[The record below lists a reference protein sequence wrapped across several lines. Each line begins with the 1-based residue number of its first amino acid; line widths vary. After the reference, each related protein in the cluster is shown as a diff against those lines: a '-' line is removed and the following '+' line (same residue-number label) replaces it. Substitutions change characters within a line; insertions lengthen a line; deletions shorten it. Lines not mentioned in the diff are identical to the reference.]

1 MPVSKLFFSIA
12 AIAVLA
18 ACSSSD
24 PQPTPG
30 ATPTPTALPK
40 TIPPEFQGRWGLT
53 AEDCTAEAGTAEGFL
68 TVKPDTL
75 ELYQSRGTIE
85 DVSEA
90 VAGRF
95 RGTFKITGE
104 GETRTVD
111 EVFDLHNGG
120 QLLVRREFGEGA
132 SPMPLNYMKCG

>member
-1 MPVSKLFFSIA
+1 MRVSKLFVSIA
-12 AIAVLA
+12 AVAVLA

-40 TIPPEFQGRWGLT
+40 TIPAEFQGRWGLT
-53 AEDCTAEAGTAEGFL
+53 AEDCTAQAGTAEGLL

-75 ELYQSRGTIE
+75 ELHESSGTIE
-85 DVSEA
+85 GVSEA

-95 RGTFKITGE
+95 RGTFKITGG
-104 GETRTVD
+104 GEIRTVD
-111 EVFDLHNGG
+111 EVFDLHDGG